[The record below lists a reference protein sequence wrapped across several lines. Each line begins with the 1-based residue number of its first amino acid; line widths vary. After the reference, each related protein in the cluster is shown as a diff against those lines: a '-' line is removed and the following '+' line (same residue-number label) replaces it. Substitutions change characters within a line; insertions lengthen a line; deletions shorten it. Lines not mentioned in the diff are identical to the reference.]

1 MSTGFG
7 AIAAQAEAKSGTV
20 SKTINGKA
28 FTINRMSGLPG
39 YMLGFKLMRQ
49 LLPAIGSVGDG
60 VQNFEDIFPEDR
72 SVFTQI
78 SVLLSSGLGNIDIE
92 EVIRLLLGGATLD
105 GVAINLDD
113 PDFLRGDVASVAFL
127 LEWAL
132 EVNYKD
138 FFIVYIMER
147 VTGIPAVIQNLMPR
161 RTTSEESSET

>member
-1 MSTGFG
+1 MSKGFG
-7 AIAAQAEAKSGTV
+7 AIAQEVKVQSGTV
-20 SKTINGKA
+20 SKTIKGHE
-28 FTINRMSGLPG
+28 FTINLMSGLPA

-49 LLPAIGSVGDG
+49 LLPAVGSVGDG
-60 VQNFEDIFPEDR
+60 VQNWSDIFPEDR

-78 SVLLSSGLGNIDIE
+78 SVLLSSGLGNLDLE
-92 EVIRLLLGGATLD
+92 DTIRQLMKDATID

-138 FFIVYIMER
+138 FFIEYIMDR

-161 RTTSEESSET
+161 HTTSEESS